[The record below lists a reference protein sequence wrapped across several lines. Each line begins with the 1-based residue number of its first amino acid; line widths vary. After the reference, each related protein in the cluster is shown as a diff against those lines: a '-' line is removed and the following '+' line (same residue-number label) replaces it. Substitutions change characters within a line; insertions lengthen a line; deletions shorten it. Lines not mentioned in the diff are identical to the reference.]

1 MMWPTTVGA
10 ACVIVGGLSLFGG
23 CLSLGGMAE
32 MEQLHTAIPF
42 GEGQLS
48 EELRLKLQ
56 ATAPNRVVTNFFSIL
71 NIIFAI
77 ALTLFGIGLLQQNPN
92 ARKRLL
98 CWATTYI
105 ALMIGGVIINWTPR
119 WELVQD
125 NSEVQGMFLAQLLIS
140 MPMYLILPIFLL
152 IFLNKKQ
159 IQSEITTWR

>member
-1 MMWPTTVGA
+1 MWPTTVGA

-56 ATAPNRVVTNFFSIL
+56 ATAPSRGVTNFFSIL

-98 CWATTYI
+98 YWATTYI

-119 WELVQD
+119 W
-125 NSEVQGMFLAQLLIS
+125 
-140 MPMYLILPIFLL
+140 
-152 IFLNKKQ
+152 
-159 IQSEITTWR
+159 